1 MVSQV
6 SKKDATLTELF
17 EICQQQGNFEFDNDL
32 VEQVARK
39 HGFKNKF
46 DATKLD
52 NSTLL
57 PEALRQADYFV
68 LNLGKGRHRFVQ
80 GIHNWYHTF
89 EPIHASEVLDW
100 KYRQSILNDFDTSES
115 NILSVASNQRVLHHF
130 LYEDIVASPKVY
142 NARRTKAT
150 LTYRVGSYQVVAER
164 VQIEIDLTL
173 EHQGI
178 VTVVEGKMAFLQT
191 LPSISC
197 FTPIFIF

>member
-68 LNLGKGRHRFVQ
+68 LHLGKGRHRFVQ

-100 KYRQSILNDFDTSES
+100 KYRQSILNDFDTMNRTSFRLRAIS
-115 NILSVASNQRVLHHF
+115 VSCIISFTRILWQA
-130 LYEDIVASPKVY
+130 PKY
-142 NARRTKAT
+142 IMLGGPKP
-150 LTYRVGSYQVVAER
+150 
-164 VQIEIDLTL
+164 
-173 EHQGI
+173 H
-178 VTVVEGKMAFLQT
+178 
-191 LPSISC
+191 
-197 FTPIFIF
+197 